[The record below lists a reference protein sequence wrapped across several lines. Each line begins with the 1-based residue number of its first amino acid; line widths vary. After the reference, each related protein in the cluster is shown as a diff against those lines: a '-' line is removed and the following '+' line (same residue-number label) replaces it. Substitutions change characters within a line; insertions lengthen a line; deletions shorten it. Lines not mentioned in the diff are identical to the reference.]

1 LVRFLTFEPR
11 LILSIDAV
19 EGDVAEDSPL
29 KKKSTPAKGKGKG
42 KGKKTSVTAA
52 NSEDET
58 SPVKQEV
65 DEACE
70 DGA

>member
-11 LILSIDAV
+11 LILSIDAA

-42 KGKKTSVTAA
+42 KKTSVTAA
-52 NSEDET
+52 NSENET
-58 SPVKQEV
+58 SPVKQED
-65 DEACE
+65 DEASE